1 MTKGRKPFEPLDPEA
16 VHGTEGGR
24 QLRESG
30 ILLAGD
36 LPSSKA
42 RAKLVLALEYGDDP
56 ADVSE
61 YFP

>member
-1 MTKGRKPFEPLDPEA
+1 VASTGQK
-16 VHGTEGGR
+16 TEDGGR

-42 RAKLVLALEYGDDP
+42 RAELMLALEYGDDP
-56 ADVSE
+56 TDVSE

>member
-1 MTKGRKPFEPLDPEA
+1 VSGIY
-16 VHGTEGGR
+16 GTESGGK

-42 RAKLVLALEYGDDP
+42 RVKLMLALEYGDDP
-56 ADVSE
+56 ADISE